1 MGIVFLG
8 NISDSL
14 NVVISISPSNTQQ
27 PRRNLSSIICQICF
41 TEKMWINNEDF
52 LNEEPE
58 LSNKCEHLNKFLL
71 ANVKN
76 R

>member
-1 MGIVFLG
+1 
-8 NISDSL
+8 
-14 NVVISISPSNTQQ
+14 
-27 PRRNLSSIICQICF
+27 
-41 TEKMWINNEDF
+41 MWINNEDF
-52 LNEEPE
+52 LNKEPE